1 MLVVHLGMIKKEELK
16 LINKDNADEV
26 KKQFMSSKTFV
37 LADFLRDYGYRNTT
51 RTKKRTKWRPDEKR
65 EFMDNIMQLAQAG
78 AVKEA
83 ANKFKIETSELLE
96 MKRSAV
102 TLIKHRLNE
111 ITTAA
116 QAYVNYRKRAADIA
130 KQFGVQDID
139 DLPRAQIEELKK
151 VGKRKRPVKEISS
164 KEVADILDVVKRE
177 LGEPTTI
184 IKAQNSISYDPTLN
198 ETELAMLD
206 ALDSMDALEVIEM

>member
-1 MLVVHLGMIKKEELK
+1 
-16 LINKDNADEV
+16 
-26 KKQFMSSKTFV
+26 
-37 LADFLRDYGYRNTT
+37 
-51 RTKKRTKWRPDEKR
+51 
-65 EFMDNIMQLAQAG
+65 MDNIMQIAQSG
-78 AVKEA
+78 AAKEA
-83 ANKFKIETSELLE
+83 ANKFKIETTELLE